1 MGKEWTV
8 ARIGNR
14 TLPGRYTIGSW
25 KDQEAKD
32 TQHDL
37 EQKVITMDRM
47 TVIRCTYRAGSD
59 FPSHFHPQEQV
70 TIVEE
75 GSIVFEFEGEDPVTV
90 VAGEMIA
97 IPAHVRHATRVP
109 GGTARALN
117 LFLAQPRPAARPYRS
132 EQVPFAGVD

>member
-1 MGKEWTV
+1 M

-47 TVIRCTYRAGSD
+47 TVIRCTYKAGSD
-59 FPSHFHPQEQV
+59 FPAEQI

-75 GSIVFEFEGEDPVTV
+75 GSIVFEFDGEDPVTV

-109 GGTARALN
+109 GGPARALN
-117 LFLAQPRPAARPYRS
+117 LFLAQPRAAVRPYRS
-132 EQVPFAGVD
+132 EQAPFAGVD